1 MSRYSKT
8 SAKRLASCHP
18 DLQLIFNVVIGY
30 VDCSIFCG
38 HRKEKAQ
45 NEAFFNGFSQLA
57 WPESKHNKFPSM
69 ATDAG
74 PYFIELKNTDWEDQ
88 LAFAKF
94 AGVVQVITVQ
104 LLKENKIS
112 HRVRWGGDW
121 DSDGRSSDER
131 FHDLPHFE
139 LIPV

>member
-1 MSRYSKT
+1 MPRYSKT
-8 SAKRLASCHP
+8 SASRLATGHQ
-18 DLQLIFNVVIGY
+18 DLQLIFNTVIGY

-38 HRKEKAQ
+38 HRKETAQ
-45 NEAFFNGFSQLA
+45 NEAFFDGLSQLA

-69 ATDAG
+69 AIDAG
-74 PYFIELKNTDWEDQ
+74 PYFAELKNTDWEDR

-94 AGVVQVITVQ
+94 AGVVQIVSVQ

-121 DSDGRSSDER
+121 DCDGRSLDEG
-131 FHDLPHFE
+131 FQDLPHFE
-139 LIPV
+139 LIPA